1 MDGKLQEVF
10 TNEIS
15 IVKAKLYDLY
25 YCIYIIP
32 NIQAKINYCVNE
44 YSAVVIHCS
53 YRYFDLLHSH
63 SSSVDLWA
71 K

>member
-25 YCIYIIP
+25 YCIHIIP

-44 YSAVVIHCS
+44 YSAVNV
-53 YRYFDLLHSH
+53 
-63 SSSVDLWA
+63 
-71 K
+71 